1 LSSTGHQYD
10 ESDGHHCH
18 ATESDQDDEGWHSGA
33 SDTEVDQSMMTFSR
47 YSSSSYTPSSSSSFG
62 PNVCQ
67 LNAIRV
73 ASRQG
78 NKRAMYTL
86 LRLCEWQEDEPNAA
100 LERSTAIADAV
111 VKGHYTVV
119 QVSQSHTYMINA
131 DVPASYLICWLANMA
146 TTRLVSQMVNK
157 HPSIHPSKAY
167 HRIF

>member
-1 LSSTGHQYD
+1 LSATGHQHD

-18 ATESDQDDEGWHSGA
+18 ATDDDQDDDEGWHSGA

-78 NKRAMYTL
+78 NKRALYTL
-86 LRLCEWQEDEPNAA
+86 LRLCEWQDEPNAA

-119 QVSQSHTYMINA
+119 QVSRVSH
-131 DVPASYLICWLANMA
+131 
-146 TTRLVSQMVNK
+146 MVN
-157 HPSIHPSKAY
+157 AVT
-167 HRIF
+167 